1 MEEKKRERETG
12 KEVNRMNAYYEEG
25 NVRKGIVGLLLGP
38 IVGLLYVVCLPFI
51 AVATV
56 IVLVARKAAGSVVGL
71 MRNLA
76 SFGWRPLEA
85 HLSGKKKKKDRK
97 S

>member
-1 MEEKKRERETG
+1 
-12 KEVNRMNAYYEEG
+12 MNAYYEEG
-25 NVRKGIVGLLLGP
+25 NVRKGVMGLLLGP

-76 SFGWRPLEA
+76 SFGWRPMEA
-85 HLSGKKKKKDRK
+85 HLSGKKKKKDSK